1 MSTSVPIVDS
11 AGKEVGVADFDAAWL
26 EREKGDQAVHDT
38 VVAFL
43 AGLRAGTACTKN
55 RAKIRGT
62 GAKPWRQKGTGR
74 ARAGTVKSPIWRG
87 GGVVFG
93 PTPRSYA
100 KRVNRKVQSLAL
112 RRTFTER
119 VDAGDVI
126 VVEELVVAE
135 PKTKC
140 FVEFLNSIGAGDD
153 ALVLADEVGG
163 DIHLASRNLPGV
175 ELMKA
180 TSVNPYWMLLFK
192 KIIITRTALESL
204 GQRLSG
210 EKAK

>member
-153 ALVLADEVGG
+153 ALV
-163 DIHLASRNLPGV
+163 
-175 ELMKA
+175 
-180 TSVNPYWMLLFK
+180 
-192 KIIITRTALESL
+192 
-204 GQRLSG
+204 
-210 EKAK
+210 

>member
-1 MSTSVPIVDS
+1 MSTSVPILDS
-11 AGKEVGVADFDAAWL
+11 GGQEIGIADFDAAWF
-26 EREKGDQAVHDT
+26 EREKGEQAVHDT

-55 RAKIRGT
+55 RARIRGS

-74 ARAGTVKSPIWRG
+74 ARAGSVKSPIWRG

-93 PTPRSYA
+93 PAPRSYA
-100 KRVNRKVQSLAL
+100 KRVNGKVQSLAL
-112 RRTFTER
+112 RRAFTER

-126 VVEELVVAE
+126 VIDELTVAE
-135 PKTKC
+135 PKTRC
-140 FVEFLNSIGAGDD
+140 FLELLSAIGAGED
-153 ALVLADEVGG
+153 ALVLVDEAGG
-163 DIHLASRNLPGV
+163 DAQLASRNLPGV

-180 TSVNPYWMLLFK
+180 ASVNPYWMLLFS
-192 KIIITRTALESL
+192 KIVVTRAALEVL
-204 GQRLSG
+204 GRRLSA